1 MFCPKC
7 GAQNPDGTR
16 FCAKC
21 GEQISAAPAKVALR
35 TPSGVSNP
43 VQPRKDNRQL
53 IAIIAGALAV
63 ILLFSLVFGGRGYKK
78 TVRNFMDSFVDLK
91 AKGMVEMLPDKVVEQ
106 ALEDMGYGKRDIKIL
121 IGELQDEL
129 NYAMQYLQML
139 TEYDLDYRIVGAED
153 VSKEELEY
161 IKLRYSDI
169 GLKVSKAK
177 LVNVELSVE
186 IMGVPETTDVEIM
199 VVKIGRSWY
208 IDADSIGNIL

>member
-1 MFCPKC
+1 
-7 GAQNPDGTR
+7 
-16 FCAKC
+16 
-21 GEQISAAPAKVALR
+21 
-35 TPSGVSNP
+35 
-43 VQPRKDNRQL
+43 
-53 IAIIAGALAV
+53 
-63 ILLFSLVFGGRGYKK
+63 
-78 TVRNFMDSFVDLK
+78 MDSFVDLK